1 MIIFSSIELEKALAD
16 QKVTRWQKAK
26 YIIIPAIF
34 LSMASPYLHF
44 LGQVLKKNL
53 QRYIRFHNYLL

>member
-26 YIIIPAIF
+26 YIIIF
-34 LSMASPYLHF
+34 
-44 LGQVLKKNL
+44 
-53 QRYIRFHNYLL
+53 RYKILFQDKRKY